1 MKPLV
6 RMKVTTSNE
15 NINSLGG
22 LNFISSEFDTMGMP
36 SLITSVL
43 KSRSMLAT
51 YEYSDILKCIWMLFF
66 ASGDCAED
74 IHTNL
79 KQELSNVVGMKIPSA
94 DSILR
99 LQKELSLEK
108 EIHISKANI
117 TNEFSKHVKLNQ
129 LNLEILL
136 KTKQLIAD
144 KSYDLDFDNQFI
156 PCEKYDSKKGYK
168 MERGY
173 FPGIATIGKNIVYF
187 ENRNGNSNVK
197 FKQAETLEA
206 TYNLL
211 KDKGIKIKRS
221 RMDCGSFTQEVI
233 EMVEKHSELF
243 YIRAQRCPELTS
255 QIKAVTKWKKT
266 TIGFKEVE
274 ICTVN
279 YKPFGKDKSYRYVV
293 SRSANKTGQTDVFQE
308 DNFIYRAIITNDLLN
323 EDEEV
328 IEYYNQ
334 RGASEKILDEMNN
347 DFGWA
352 NLPFSF
358 LEHNT
363 VYMLITAM
371 CRNFYLYI
379 LEKLSQKLPFVENT
393 FRLKKF
399 IFRFVVVPYKWI
411 KKGGQKTLKL
421 FTTKPY
427 QLALG

>member
-1 MKPLV
+1 MK
-6 RMKVTTSNE
+6 
-15 NINSLGG
+15 
-22 LNFISSEFDTMGMP
+22 
-36 SLITSVL
+36 
-43 KSRSMLAT
+43 
-51 YEYSDILKCIWMLFF
+51 
-66 ASGDCAED
+66 
-74 IHTNL
+74 
-79 KQELSNVVGMKIPSA
+79 
-94 DSILR
+94 
-99 LQKELSLEK
+99 
-108 EIHISKANI
+108 
-117 TNEFSKHVKLNQ
+117 
-129 LNLEILL
+129 
-136 KTKQLIAD
+136 
-144 KSYDLDFDNQFI
+144 
-156 PCEKYDSKKGYK
+156 
-168 MERGY
+168 RGY

-197 FKQAETLEA
+197 YKQSDTLEA

-211 KDKGIKIKRS
+211 KEKGIEINRS

-233 EMVEKHSELF
+233 EMVENHSKQF
-243 YIRAQRCPELTS
+243 YIRAQRCLELTA
-255 QIKAVTKWKKT
+255 QIKAVTHWKKA

-293 SRSANKTGQTDVFQE
+293 SRSANKTGQTDFFQG
-308 DNFIYRAIITNDLLN
+308 DNFIYRAIMTNDLLSS
-323 EDEEV
+323 DEEV

-334 RGASEKILDEMNN
+334 RGASEKIFDEMNN

-379 LEKLSQKLPFVENT
+379 LEKLAKKLPFVENT

-411 KKGGQKTLKL
+411 KTGGQKTLKL